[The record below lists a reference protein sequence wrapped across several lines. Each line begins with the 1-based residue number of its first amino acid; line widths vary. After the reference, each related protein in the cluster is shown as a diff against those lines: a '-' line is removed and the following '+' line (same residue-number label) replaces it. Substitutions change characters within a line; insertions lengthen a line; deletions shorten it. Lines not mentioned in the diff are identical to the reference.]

1 MESRINASAFWHD
14 NRLQTQHTTHP
25 SCTHKHTHTHT
36 RRDRQATTPLKFH
49 SPPLS
54 LASSYA
60 LATAPQAG
68 KQKELKVQDEI
79 VVHVSML
86 QCFLPLPLHIF
97 FYFAFSLSVVAATAG
112 GAAIQASLG
121 RSCCSGSACI
131 PAGPGRADPGWPRLE
146 WELE

>member
-25 SCTHKHTHTHT
+25 SCTQIHAHTH
-36 RRDRQATTPLKFH
+36 RDRQATTPLKFH
-49 SPPLS
+49 SPRPPF
-54 LASSYA
+54 LASSSA
-60 LATAPQAG
+60 LATPAQAG

-86 QCFLPLPLHIF
+86 QCFLPPF
-97 FYFAFSLSVVAATAG
+97 FYFSYSLSVVAATAG

-121 RSCCSGSACI
+121 WSCSSGCACI
-131 PAGPGRADPGWPRLE
+131 PAGPGLAGLATFGMGMK
-146 WELE
+146 